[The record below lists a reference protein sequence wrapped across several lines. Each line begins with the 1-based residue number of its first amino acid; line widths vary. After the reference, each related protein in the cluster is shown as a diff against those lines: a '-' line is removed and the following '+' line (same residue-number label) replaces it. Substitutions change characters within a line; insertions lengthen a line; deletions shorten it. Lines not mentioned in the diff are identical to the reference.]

1 LTDLRPRLSGR
12 VAIVTGAGSRG
23 AGIGNGR
30 AVAIL
35 FARHGA
41 KVALLDIDR
50 RSAEETAGTIDR
62 EGGVCMVVPCDVT
75 DEAACGTAVEKTV
88 AAWGRLDVLVNN
100 VGVTGP
106 PGTAAEV
113 DAGAWD
119 EALRTN
125 VTSMMLMAK
134 HAIPPMRE
142 GGGGSIV
149 NISSLA
155 GLLGGHPALLYPTSK
170 AAVIGLTRAMA
181 AHHGREGIRV
191 NCVAPGAVTTPMVEA
206 RGLTPEL
213 RAARLQQTLLGTEGS
228 AWDTAHAVLYLAS
241 DESRWVTGA
250 VLPVDAGATAAIV
263 DLPVVPLD
271 GIDDG
276 GRGA

>member
-1 LTDLRPRLSGR
+1 
-12 VAIVTGAGSRG
+12 VTGAGSRG